1 VIIARAHPG
10 VPRSVCETEIRSA
23 FASIAT
29 NVPIK
34 TELLENVVLSSL
46 GRDRLVAELSAA
58 FGLTGVI
65 LAAIGLYGAMAHL
78 VRSRTRELSIR
89 LALGASPRAV
99 KWMVLRRTVLIVT
112 VRALAGLPAV
122 VLATRAVQALLF
134 GVSPTD
140 PLALS
145 VSAGLL
151 IVVGLLAG
159 SWPARR
165 AARLDLSHALR
176 YD

>member
-1 VIIARAHPG
+1 MARAHPG

-112 VRALAGLPAV
+112 VGALAGLPAV
-122 VLATRAVQALLF
+122 VLATRAIQALLF